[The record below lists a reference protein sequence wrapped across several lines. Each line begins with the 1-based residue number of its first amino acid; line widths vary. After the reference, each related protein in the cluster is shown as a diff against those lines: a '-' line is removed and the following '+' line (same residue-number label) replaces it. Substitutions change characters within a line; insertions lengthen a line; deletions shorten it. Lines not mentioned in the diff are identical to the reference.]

1 VTPEALNILVAAW
14 LALMGLAVGSFLNVV
29 VARLPAGESVVHP
42 RSRCPKCG
50 HQLSWFENIPV
61 FSWLALRA
69 KCRSCKAPISARY
82 PAVEILT
89 AVLFLLM
96 LWRFGWTWELAMGL
110 MLVVIVVPLA
120 LIDAEHWILPEELT
134 LPGIALGVL
143 MSIPLGWERVR
154 AALLGVLF
162 GFLAFRLMEYLGW
175 KLFKKE
181 ALGGGDKFL
190 LALLGAFLTHHSLIA
205 IILLASL
212 QGAIFGI
219 VSLLVTGRAG
229 PEVAKEEKGAEVAG
243 ADVEEA
249 DEPLTMSW
257 DFLAPGVPWWKRLL
271 ILPLSL
277 LWQPI
282 PDEPVDAEGEVEEW
296 QPGATNLP
304 FGPWLVIAGLEVAI
318 LGPWL
323 ARVLP
328 EGVAWLFGAPL

>member
-1 VTPEALNILVAAW
+1 MVDPLHVFVAVW
-14 LALMGLAVGSFLNVV
+14 LALLGLVIGSFLNVV
-29 VARLPAGESVVHP
+29 IGRLPAGESIVRP

-50 HQLSWFENIPV
+50 HQLSWYENIPV

-69 KCRSCKAPISARY
+69 KCRSCKAPISVRY
-82 PAVEILT
+82 PAVELLT

-154 AALLGVLF
+154 GALLGVVF

-190 LALLGAFLTHHSLIA
+190 LALLGGFLTHHALIA

-219 VSLLVTGRAG
+219 LSLLVTGRAG
-229 PEVAKEEKGAEVAG
+229 PEMPAGEG
-243 ADVEEA
+243 ADTPTDGEAEEA
-249 DEPLTMSW
+249 PLTMSW

-271 ILPLSL
+271 ILPMSL

-304 FGPWLVIAGLEVAI
+304 FGPWLVIAGLEFAL

-328 EGVAWLFGAPL
+328 LGLDWLFGAPL